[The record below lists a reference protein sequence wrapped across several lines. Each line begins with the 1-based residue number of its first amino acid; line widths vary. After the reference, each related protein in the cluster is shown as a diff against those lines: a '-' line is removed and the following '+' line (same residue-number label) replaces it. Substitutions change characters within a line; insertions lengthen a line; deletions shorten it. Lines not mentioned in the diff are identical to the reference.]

1 MQEIAKK
8 PTENCGSACA
18 LFEPIRQAASS
29 VGNVDSSWNGQ
40 LPGNLQQWPP
50 RISVKQF
57 QFARSHTAL
66 QVFKACAAQFAIVSS
81 DCEVTS
87 AFSGQALDEL
97 GEVLRLDP
105 FHPRSAQ
112 ATLLSQ
118 AGSSD
123 SIQLLDPH
131 GPGFGATGS
140 VTCIQDWDKS
150 GALHQSEQMFCPLFP
165 ETSHRNG
172 R

>member
-1 MQEIAKK
+1 MEWEVPPKGAGRATQEIAKK

-97 GEVLRLDP
+97 EKSFAWIRFIPVRPRPLS
-105 FHPRSAQ
+105 FHKPA
-112 ATLLSQ
+112 
-118 AGSSD
+118 
-123 SIQLLDPH
+123 
-131 GPGFGATGS
+131 

-150 GALHQSEQMFCPLFP
+150 GA
-165 ETSHRNG
+165 
-172 R
+172 